1 MSDPASAGFL
11 RRGIFS
17 RYRPAPGDKP
27 IPEIQKE
34 LSVDDWQ
41 RLIYLAHV
49 DKKRVFEEYS
59 SYYRAT
65 SGQLYWSDTHQL
77 STYIDNYHTELD
89 RSGQRHRQAR

>member
-1 MSDPASAGFL
+1 MKSRPMSDPASSGFL

-17 RYRPAPGDKP
+17 RYRPASGEGPVPDN
-27 IPEIQKE
+27 QKE
-34 LSVDDWQ
+34 LSVEDWQ

-77 STYIDNYHTELD
+77 STYIDNYHAELD
-89 RSGQRHRQAR
+89 RR